1 MVKNVLLNIKDIT
14 ELIKSLELV
23 KDQVYFDAIENNFS
37 HELMTP
43 LNPIINSTSLLK
55 QEILSMCTNGQVL
68 RENQMFRG
76 DNLELLSKVV
86 LK

>member
-1 MVKNVLLNIKDIT
+1 MVKEVLLNINDIT
-14 ELIKSLELV
+14 DLIKSLDVV

-55 QEILSMCTNGQVL
+55 TEILSMCTNGKVMKESQL
-68 RENQMFRG
+68 IEGN
-76 DNLELLSKVV
+76 NLDTLSKIV
-86 LK
+86 